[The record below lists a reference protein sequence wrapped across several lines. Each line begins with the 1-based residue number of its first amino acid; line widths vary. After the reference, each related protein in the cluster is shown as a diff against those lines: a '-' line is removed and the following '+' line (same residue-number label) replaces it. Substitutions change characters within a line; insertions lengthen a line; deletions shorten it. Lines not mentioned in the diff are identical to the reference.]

1 MSHLDAKPIDAR
13 DEDFRRLHP
22 VFQSLFPNQGGR
34 FHQSPSCIPEQDP
47 IDRVV
52 DVGRHTGGVQEAG
65 LQIDRLRHLEFLGC
79 LSSGLE
85 QLARKLTHVG
95 FGPPGGIALEGAFAR
110 HADPV
115 DFTDA
120 TEKLEQ
126 RTIGQAGGE
135 LAIALVQEL
144 TGEVAAQSTTTVQLA
159 LLLSF
164 GTDLLLA
171 LSPMF
176 QIGLKELI
184 FQAAA
189 SQHLIDLEQLVA
201 ESSVIDIAFDGGE
214 NLGQRQVKRD
224 NSAGH

>member
-1 MSHLDAKPIDAR
+1 
-13 DEDFRRLHP
+13 
-22 VFQSLFPNQGGR
+22 
-34 FHQSPSCIPEQDP
+34 
-47 IDRVV
+47 
-52 DVGRHTGGVQEAG
+52 
-65 LQIDRLRHLEFLGC
+65 

-85 QLARKLTHVG
+85 QLARELTQVG

-184 FQAAA
+184 LTGTKVTA
-189 SQHLIDLEQLVA
+189 
-201 ESSVIDIAFDGGE
+201 DGVNNVSRTKSRCSNGDAT
-214 NLGQRQVKRD
+214 R
-224 NSAGH
+224 